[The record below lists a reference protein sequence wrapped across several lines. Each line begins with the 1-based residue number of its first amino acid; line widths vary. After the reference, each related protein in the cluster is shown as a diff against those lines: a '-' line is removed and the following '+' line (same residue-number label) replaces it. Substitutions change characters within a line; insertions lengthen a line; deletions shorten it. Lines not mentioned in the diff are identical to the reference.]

1 MSTIGTSAISATAVK
16 SVAALYR
23 ASYRDSGPGHGC
35 RPYPAR
41 TCRGGRTP
49 DAPLPAL
56 RMGALRISNDCQ
68 NTLFFAIDDI
78 ARHKRRQL
86 KVQHSHR
93 FEPDR
98 IKLDLGLM
106 DKAWEAFIE
115 KVRKMAQRQFEP
127 KDASSF
133 FKDIL
138 LEKDAESLS
147 ARAERDHAS
156 LMSLYQSAPGQEL
169 ESAKGTLWGTVNAV
183 SYYVDHVR
191 FGGAGD
197 RLDGAWFGAGARLK
211 NEAWVTACDL
221 LG

>member
-1 MSTIGTSAISATAVK
+1 M
-16 SVAALYR
+16 
-23 ASYRDSGPGHGC
+23 
-35 RPYPAR
+35 
-41 TCRGGRTP
+41 
-49 DAPLPAL
+49 
-56 RMGALRISNDCQ
+56 
-68 NTLFFAIDDI
+68 
-78 ARHKRRQL
+78 RQL

-98 IKLDLGLM
+98 IKRELGLM
-106 DKAWEAFIE
+106 EKAWEAFIE
-115 KVRKMAQRQFEP
+115 KASKMAQRRFEP
-127 KDASSF
+127 NDASSF
-133 FKDIL
+133 FQDIL

-183 SYYVDHVR
+183 SYYVDQVR

-197 RLDGAWFGAGARLK
+197 RLDSAWFGAGARLK
-211 NEAWVTACDL
+211 NKAWIAACDL